1 MKIKIFISQ
10 PMNGKTN
17 EEIEDERKHIINRLT
32 LQFARENE
40 HIEIIDSFFKD
51 APHNAKP
58 LWYLGES
65 IKLMSEADIAFFCDG
80 WQIARGCQIEHDCAL
95 EYGIDT
101 MYEEDLIFED

>member
-17 EEIEDERKHIINRLT
+17 EEIEDERNYIIGRLAT
-32 LQFARENE
+32 QFPRA
-40 HIEIIDSFFKD
+40 EIIDSFFKD

-65 IKLMSEADIAFFCDG
+65 IKLMSEADVVFFCDG

-101 MYEEDLIFED
+101 MYEEDLIC

>member
-1 MKIKIFISQ
+1 MTKIFISQ
-10 PMNGKTN
+10 PMNGKTT
-17 EEIEDERKHIINRLT
+17 EEIENERNHIISRLT

-51 APHNAKP
+51 APHNVKP

-65 IKLMSEADIAFFCDG
+65 IKLMSEADIVFFCDG
-80 WQIARGCQIEHDCAL
+80 WQTARGCQIEHDCAL

-101 MYEEDLIFED
+101 MYEEDLIF

>member
-10 PMNGKTN
+10 PMNSKTN
-17 EEIEDERKHIINRLT
+17 EEIENERNYIIGRLAT
-32 LQFARENE
+32 QFPRA
-40 HIEIIDSFFKD
+40 EIIDSFFKNT
-51 APHNAKP
+51 PHDVKP

-65 IKLMSEADIAFFCDG
+65 IKLMSEADVVFFCNG

-101 MYEEDLIFED
+101 MYEEDLFS